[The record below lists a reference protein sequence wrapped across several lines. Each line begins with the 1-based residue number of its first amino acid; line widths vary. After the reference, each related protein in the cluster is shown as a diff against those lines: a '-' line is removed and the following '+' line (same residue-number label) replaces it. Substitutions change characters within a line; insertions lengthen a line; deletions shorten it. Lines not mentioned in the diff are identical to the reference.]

1 MRSVMFESILPLA
14 AGLAAWGLGLAGVVR
29 AKPSLLSFA
38 FCALAL
44 WCVPA
49 ALEGMAAA
57 NDISALLDTI
67 GGYRFA
73 ANTLLAGTA
82 VCGFLAWGRRQLRK
96 GGRR

>member
-1 MRSVMFESILPLA
+1 MRSVMFESILAWA
-14 AGLAAWGLGLAGVVR
+14 AGLAAWGCALAGVVR
-29 AKPSLLSFA
+29 AKPSVLSFA

>member
-14 AGLAAWGLGLAGVVR
+14 ARAGCLGVR
-29 AKPSLLSFA
+29 AGRGGAGKAERAEL
-38 FCALAL
+38 
-44 WCVPA
+44 CVLRPLRSGAWPA
-49 ALEGMAAA
+49 ALEGMAA

>member
-1 MRSVMFESILPLA
+1 MRSILFESILPLV
-14 AGLAAWGLGLAGVVR
+14 AGLAAWGLGLAGVVQ
-29 AKPSLLSFA
+29 AKPSVLSFA

-82 VCGFLAWGRRQLRK
+82 VCGFLEIGRAHV
-96 GGRR
+96 

>member
-1 MRSVMFESILPLA
+1 MRRFCLNRSCRWRPGWLP
-14 AGLAAWGLGLAGVVR
+14 GGRPGLGLA
-29 AKPSLLSFA
+29 PSVLSFA

-49 ALEGMAAA
+49 ALEGMAA
-57 NDISALLDTI
+57 DRHKRQLLKTAC
-67 GGYRFA
+67 YRFA

>member
-1 MRSVMFESILPLA
+1 MLESILPRA
-14 AGLAAWGLGLAGVVR
+14 AGLAAGGFGRAGGGR
-29 AKPSLLSFA
+29 AKPSVLSFA

-73 ANTLLAGTA
+73 ANTLLTGTA

>member
-1 MRSVMFESILPLA
+1 MRSVLIESILPLA
-14 AGLAAWGLGLAGVVR
+14 AGLADCGLWLAGVVR
-29 AKPSLLSFA
+29 AKPSVLSFA